1 VASRASGQRILDA
14 GAADFGF
21 RAGYGF
27 GECGFAFDAV
37 WRGGAWS
44 VVGDRDAELLGAGR
58 AAPLSPYIGNW
69 IDSDE
74 IEANY
79 CTRGDIYYENDIS
92 GSYGAT
98 GVRSR
103 GLFVFERS
111 AR

>member
-58 AAPLSPYIGNW
+58 AI
-69 IDSDE
+69 
-74 IEANY
+74 
-79 CTRGDIYYENDIS
+79 
-92 GSYGAT
+92 
-98 GVRSR
+98 
-103 GLFVFERS
+103 RS
-111 AR
+111 ARVGRPRCLRISEIGLTQTK